1 MFLHRR
7 RFLRSG
13 PVAGLPGLVGHPVL
27 GQGVA
32 RPPEN
37 FRTLGAPVVQAPT
50 GTSAAVAWAVND
62 TSTGW
67 IEYGETEELGQVA
80 FGTNEGLQPL
90 DAFVHKV
97 RIEGLQPGTKYFYRT
112 VSVPIAF
119 MGPYDIRRGR
129 PFESAT
135 HHELAV
141 TMRKLDG
148 TTIGTYTY
156 GRRAS

>member
-1 MFLHRR
+1 
-7 RFLRSG
+7 
-13 PVAGLPGLVGHPVL
+13 
-27 GQGVA
+27 
-32 RPPEN
+32 
-37 FRTLGAPVVQAPT
+37 VVQAPT

-97 RIEGLQPGTKYFYRT
+97 RLPILQPGTKYFYRT